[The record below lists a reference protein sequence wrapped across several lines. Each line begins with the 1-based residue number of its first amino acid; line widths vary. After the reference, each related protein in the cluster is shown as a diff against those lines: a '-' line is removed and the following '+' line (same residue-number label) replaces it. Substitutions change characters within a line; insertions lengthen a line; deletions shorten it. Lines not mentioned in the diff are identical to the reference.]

1 MSTSDLSSLLEYTS
15 QFSGTRVV
23 CLGDVMLDRFIYGK
37 VNRISPEAPIPV
49 CLVED
54 EIAMLGGAG
63 NVARNLTALGAAVE
77 FISVVGDDPVGDD
90 VKSLV
95 QGNLDIKSN
104 IVTVPGRIT
113 TSKTRYVTEGQQLM
127 RADREITTEINE
139 EIIDNLCSS
148 VERALHVN
156 DVLIISDYGKG
167 VVSSDLVR
175 KVISLSKTADKPVI
189 VDPKSRTLEQYSGA
203 TLITPNSKEF
213 GEAVG
218 ATDLSD
224 KEIVASAREL
234 IERVEIQSIIVTRG
248 AKGMSLISPEQNH
261 HFASRAREV
270 FDVSGAGDT
279 VVAALA
285 VGIASGAPIVSATQL
300 ANLAAGIVVGKT
312 GTAVVGI
319 EDLIVEITDVGG
331 LRTLGA
337 ASDDSSALSVIQKWR
352 KLGKKVGFTNGCFDL
367 LHPGHISLLSQ
378 AKANCDRLV
387 VGLNSNGSVKR
398 LKGPAR
404 PMQDENARASILSSL
419 ETVDLV
425 LIFKED
431 TPLRLIEKIKPDVLV
446 KGADYTA
453 EKVVGADI
461 VQSYGGEVLLA
472 ETLPGFSTSQTISRI
487 NSS

>member
-77 FISVVGDDPVGDD
+77 FISVVGDDPVGAD

-95 QGNLDIKSN
+95 QGNPDIKSH

-175 KVISLSKTADKPVI
+175 KVQGVQT
-189 VDPKSRTLEQYSGA
+189 R
-203 TLITPNSKEF
+203 
-213 GEAVG
+213 
-218 ATDLSD
+218 
-224 KEIVASAREL
+224 VALQE
-234 IERVEIQSIIVTRG
+234 G
-248 AKGMSLISPEQNH
+248 
-261 HFASRAREV
+261 
-270 FDVSGAGDT
+270 
-279 VVAALA
+279 
-285 VGIASGAPIVSATQL
+285 
-300 ANLAAGIVVGKT
+300 
-312 GTAVVGI
+312 
-319 EDLIVEITDVGG
+319 
-331 LRTLGA
+331 
-337 ASDDSSALSVIQKWR
+337 
-352 KLGKKVGFTNGCFDL
+352 
-367 LHPGHISLLSQ
+367 
-378 AKANCDRLV
+378 
-387 VGLNSNGSVKR
+387 
-398 LKGPAR
+398 
-404 PMQDENARASILSSL
+404 
-419 ETVDLV
+419 
-425 LIFKED
+425 
-431 TPLRLIEKIKPDVLV
+431 
-446 KGADYTA
+446 
-453 EKVVGADI
+453 
-461 VQSYGGEVLLA
+461 
-472 ETLPGFSTSQTISRI
+472 
-487 NSS
+487 